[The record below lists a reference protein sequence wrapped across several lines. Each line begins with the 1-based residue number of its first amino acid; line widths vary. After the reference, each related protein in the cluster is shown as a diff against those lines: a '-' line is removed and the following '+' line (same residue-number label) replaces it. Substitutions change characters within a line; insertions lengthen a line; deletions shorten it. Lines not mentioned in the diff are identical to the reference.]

1 MKIHW
6 IGDSTVQTNDIRTW
20 PQHGMGQALAL
31 YLQPG
36 VAVCNHARN
45 GCSTKSYR
53 AEGRWDAVLPQLQP
67 GDLLLIQFGHNDENM
82 AAHPRYTSLAE
93 YAENLLAYAREAAQ
107 VGAYPIL
114 VTPLTRRHFE
124 GEILLETHQGYPDAV
139 RTAARQAGLPL
150 IDLTASSRRLVQA
163 LGEQKSRALYMV
175 LSKGESPSIQEGLTD
190 NTHLRYPGAVL
201 FAGLIAAGLWK
212 LGGVYQ
218 AVCLPLPQLYQTEPE
233 HWPGPM
239 KRQGDK

>member
-1 MKIHW
+1 
-6 IGDSTVQTNDIRTW
+6 
-20 PQHGMGQALAL
+20 MGQTLKL
-31 YLQPG
+31 YLRSD
-36 VAVCNHARN
+36 VAVYSHARN

-53 AEGRWDAVLPQLQP
+53 AEGRWAAVLPQLRP

-124 GEILLETHQGYPDAV
+124 GDILLKTHQGYPDAV

-150 IDLTASSRRLVQA
+150 IDLTDSSRRLVQE

-175 LSKGESPSIQEGLTD
+175 LAEGEYPSIPEGLTD

-218 AVCLPLPQLYQTEPE
+218 AACLPLPQLYQTAPE
-233 HWPGPM
+233 RWSEGIRP
-239 KRQGDK
+239 